1 MSNFD
6 NGLRGHCDGCGQHID
21 GIGDREG
28 VIIDGTLLCTE
39 CVAERAEAA
48 MRAGQLDDE
57 IDRRREERKR
67 KRVT

>member
-39 CVAERAEAA
+39 CVAERAEADV
-48 MRAGQLDDE
+48 RAQVLP
-57 IDRRREERKR
+57 ERM
-67 KRVT
+67 V